1 MTSTSAPVVVT
12 GAASGVGRAAVETLV
27 ARGVPVVALDRTPM
41 PAPGGGVAL
50 AGDVTDPASWRRV
63 RDAAEQL
70 DPGGAGALIT
80 CAGLIRVS
88 PLLHTPASEFRQL
101 FEVNVMGVLLGLQ
114 ELLPAMIARGDGA
127 VAAVCSV
134 DSLFVEESMS
144 AYATSKGA
152 LLQLVRSAAVEHARH
167 GVRINAVC
175 PGAIDTPLLHQH
187 LETMPDPAAAKA
199 RIENVTPAG
208 RLLAP
213 QEIADLL
220 LYLISPQAT
229 AMSGAAVVVDGGLT
243 STYDFRL
250 P

>member
-1 MTSTSAPVVVT
+1 MTSAPAPVVVT
-12 GAASGVGRAAVETLV
+12 GAASGVGRATVETLV

-41 PAPGGGVAL
+41 PAPGGGRAVT
-50 AGDVTDPASWRRV
+50 GDVTDPASWGAV
-63 RDAAEQL
+63 RAAAEQL

-88 PLLHTPASEFRQL
+88 PLLDTPPSEFRRL
-101 FEVNVMGVLLGLQ
+101 FEVNVVGVLLGLQ

-152 LLQLVRSAAVEHARH
+152 LLQLVRSAALEHARH

-175 PGAIDTPLLHQH
+175 PGAIDTPLLRQH
-187 LETMPDPAAAKA
+187 LDTVPDPGAARA

-213 QEIADLL
+213 REIADLL

-250 P
+250 A